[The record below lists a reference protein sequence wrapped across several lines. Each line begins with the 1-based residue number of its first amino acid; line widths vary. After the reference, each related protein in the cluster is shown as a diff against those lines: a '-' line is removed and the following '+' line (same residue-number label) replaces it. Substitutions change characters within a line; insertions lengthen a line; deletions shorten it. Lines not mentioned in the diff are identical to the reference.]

1 MLFRLPGLLPHQ
13 QSQIQDGSVQDTS
26 ASLPFYLSAY
36 HPVCSMAVVAA
47 VPRSLSGMQCKTAK
61 TTSSHCGGLSGKM
74 FVPSVCSGKIFMPRS
89 LFFRRGFLIG
99 FVLLSSPSSTKLFYR
114 CIPLVMAELTAV
126 MAATSTVTLEYTAK
140 RHPPSSSNG
149 IPASS
154 KETGA

>member
-36 HPVCSMAVVAA
+36 HPVCSMALVAA

-61 TTSSHCGGLSGKM
+61 TTSSHCGGLSGK
-74 FVPSVCSGKIFMPRS
+74 IFMPRS
-89 LFFRRGFLIG
+89 LSFRRGFLIG

-126 MAATSTVTLEYTAK
+126 MAATSTMTLEYTAK